1 MRMKTNVMIV
11 VCLLVASLLDVV
23 VTTGTLEQ
31 LSGKRQRGFPLLP

>member
-31 LSGKRQRGFPLLP
+31 LSGKR

>member
-11 VCLLVASLLDVV
+11 VCPLVALLLDVV

-31 LSGKRQRGFPLLP
+31 LSGKR

>member
-11 VCLLVASLLDVV
+11 VCLLVAFLLDVV

-31 LSGKRQRGFPLLP
+31 LSGKR